1 MQSHSHP
8 RTGLA
13 NTTLFG
19 EYMYI
24 RYAIQWHGKVG
35 SGLSNW
41 SVSTPKEMGV
51 ASVYN
56 VARTQ
61 CKGPFLV
68 PVEDGRQCFSA
79 QKFMVC

>member
-1 MQSHSHP
+1 MQSS
-8 RTGLA
+8 GMA
-13 NTTLFG
+13 
-19 EYMYI
+19 
-24 RYAIQWHGKVG
+24 KVG